1 MAEALHVSER
11 QVKRWLAEPDFQAE
25 LQEAL
30 RALKA
35 DGLRRLTAL
44 QGMAIDAMHELL
56 ADEETTPA
64 LRLRTAQAVLSA
76 HTVLEESITFEER
89 LEALEARLGIQEAL

>member
-1 MAEALHVSER
+1 MRAAVGPERLRNYQKLQREA
-11 QVKRWLAEPDFQAE
+11 
-25 LQEAL
+25 
-30 RALKA
+30 
-35 DGLRRLTAL
+35 RRDTLTAL